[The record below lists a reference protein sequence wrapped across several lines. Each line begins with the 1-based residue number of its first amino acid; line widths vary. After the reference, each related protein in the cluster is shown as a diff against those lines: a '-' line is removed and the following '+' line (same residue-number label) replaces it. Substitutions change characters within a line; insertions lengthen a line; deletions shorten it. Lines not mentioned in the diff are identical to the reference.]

1 MSSFFYFL
9 RESLKGFRRNLSTA
23 VGSIITIFLSLLIIG
38 LFLIGGIILNNIVQS
53 VEDEVTIT
61 AYIADDAQSSDIQ
74 KLTEK
79 IQSHDNVKNVNFV
92 TKDDT
97 LEKFR
102 NSMAQSPEIIEQL
115 NGNNPLPASLDIELK
130 SPQSVD
136 NLANEIKSDSLFTSI
151 CDNKSD
157 PQDSLKYGKKT
168 VDKLFAV
175 TNTIRFVGIAL
186 VFLLIIIAMIF
197 INNTI
202 RLAIMARRKE
212 IGIMRLVGASNGF
225 IRGPF
230 LMEGSIQA
238 LIGSLLSIL
247 IIEIIRIFGLP
258 SMAKTLAWM
267 PINIPVQTFLII
279 YLVLVVSG
287 ILIGIIGAALA
298 MRRYLNV

>member
-79 IQSHDNVKNVNFV
+79 IQSNNNVKNVNFV
-92 TKDDT
+92 TKDDA

-130 SPQSVD
+130 SPQNVD
-136 NLANEIKSDSLFTSI
+136 NLANEIKADSLFTSI

-247 IIEIIRIFGLP
+247 IIELIRIFGLP

-287 ILIGIIGAALA
+287 ILIGIIGSALA

>member
-79 IQSHDNVKNVNFV
+79 IQSNDNVKNVNFV
-92 TKDDT
+92 TKDDA

-130 SPQSVD
+130 SPQNVD
-136 NLANEIKSDSLFTSI
+136 NLANEIKADSLFTSI

-247 IIEIIRIFGLP
+247 IIELIRIFGLP

-287 ILIGIIGAALA
+287 ILIGIIGSALA

>member
-9 RESLKGFRRNLSTA
+9 IESLKGFRRNLSTA

-79 IQSHDNVKNVNFV
+79 IQSNDNVKNVNFV
-92 TKDDT
+92 TKDDA

-130 SPQSVD
+130 SPQNVD
-136 NLANEIKSDSLFTSI
+136 NLANEIKADSLFTSI

-247 IIEIIRIFGLP
+247 IIELIRIFGLP
-258 SMAKTLAWM
+258 SMAKTLA
-267 PINIPVQTFLII
+267 
-279 YLVLVVSG
+279 
-287 ILIGIIGAALA
+287 
-298 MRRYLNV
+298 